1 MCFNFKIIKCPVC
14 LDKISNLNALIC
26 GHVVCPTCS
35 DRLEHR
41 LKIKCPVCRTRS
53 FIIKVKNITH
63 TMQCHRSVTVEA
75 YRRTCRDVRMW
86 ELPLVHLSHTTC
98 FDFYFYLKK

>member
-14 LDKISNLNALIC
+14 LDKIYNLNALIC

-41 LKIKCPVCRTRS
+41 FKIKCPVCRTRS
-53 FIIKVKNITH
+53 FIIKVKNNYCSNCFKSLKNVQYLNVDTH
-63 TMQCHRSVTVEA
+63 TV
-75 YRRTCRDVRMW
+75 
-86 ELPLVHLSHTTC
+86 
-98 FDFYFYLKK
+98 

>member
-1 MCFNFKIIKCPVC
+1 MCFDIKFLKCPVC
-14 LDKISNLNALIC
+14 LDKINNLNALIC

-53 FIIKVKNITH
+53 FIIKVKNNY
-63 TMQCHRSVTVEA
+63 CSN
-75 YRRTCRDVRMW
+75 
-86 ELPLVHLSHTTC
+86 C
-98 FDFYFYLKK
+98 FKSLKKCSILECGHPYCLKCLSLYKYKCCQNSKNFKLFL

>member
-41 LKIKCPVCRTRS
+41 LNIKCPVCRTR
-53 FIIKVKNITH
+53 
-63 TMQCHRSVTVEA
+63 
-75 YRRTCRDVRMW
+75 
-86 ELPLVHLSHTTC
+86 
-98 FDFYFYLKK
+98 